1 LAAAPGNVRLRPSE
15 TGLRDASVVNVS
27 QLITLNRAFLR
38 DRAGSLSARA
48 MNEVAEGLRLALA
61 L

>member
-1 LAAAPGNVRLRPSE
+1 MRPSE